1 VGAGGTGTGGG
12 TSGGTGTAGG
22 AAPGDQFALP
32 PYEPDGIDALIDA
45 SFTGFGDIEWV
56 VPAFALA
63 VPGLLLII
71 AIGAQAL
78 VGAAWL
84 PFVRRWL
91 GAFGMRRR
99 QRA

>member
-1 VGAGGTGTGGG
+1 M
-12 TSGGTGTAGG
+12 
-22 AAPGDQFALP
+22 APGDEFALP
-32 PYEPDGIDALIDA
+32 PYEPGDIDALLDA

-71 AIGAQAL
+71 AVGAQGL
-78 VGAAWL
+78 VSAAWL

-91 GAFGMRRR
+91 GGFGTRRR
-99 QRA
+99 ERV